1 MMMMKFLF
9 QIINLIVQ
17 YINLTINVICV
28 IVNNLF
34 KEKLILINAVVVIN
48 LNNINIIQ
56 NNKKKRLNVI
66 FFNLV
71 FEEIK

>member
-1 MMMMKFLF
+1 
-9 QIINLIVQ
+9 
-17 YINLTINVICV
+17 
-28 IVNNLF
+28 
-34 KEKLILINAVVVIN
+34 VVIN